1 MRILRIRHLTLAV
14 REIDAAR
21 AAFETLFGA
30 EASAAVDVAAFGAR
44 TQDLTLGE
52 STVELAA
59 PAERDGALQRFIE
72 RRGEG
77 VYTVA
82 LEVDDLDAAVAE
94 LSAWGVRVS
103 DPVEAT
109 PGLRSAFVSMAA
121 THGMSVQLVEST
133 VSSAKDVAETANSEQ
148 QTAND
153 GGAADGEHSATD
165 GAGEPPAPPKGALD
179 LTPDEWEQEWS
190 DVD

>member
-14 REIDAAR
+14 RDIDAAR

-52 STVELAA
+52 STVELAS

-77 VYTVA
+77 VYSVA

-94 LSAWGVRVS
+94 LSARGVRVS
-103 DPVEAT
+103 EPVEAT

-121 THGMSVQLVEST
+121 THGMSVQLVETAESREQGA
-133 VSSAKDVAETANSEQ
+133 VGAVDNADVV
-148 QTAND
+148 
-153 GGAADGEHSATD
+153 SATD
-165 GAGEPPAPPKGALD
+165 PTPLID
-179 LTPDEWEQEWS
+179 LTPDEWS
-190 DVD
+190 DLE

>member
-14 REIDAAR
+14 RDIDAAR
-21 AAFETLFGA
+21 AVFERLFGA
-30 EASAAVDVAAFGAR
+30 EAATAVDVAAFGAR

-52 STVELAA
+52 STVELAS

-94 LSAWGVRVS
+94 LSARGVRVS
-103 DPVEAT
+103 DPVEAA

-121 THGMSVQLVEST
+121 THGMSVQLVESM
-133 VSSAKDVAETANSEQ
+133 VSSAEDVAETADGKH
-148 QTAND
+148 QTADD
-153 GGAADGEHSATD
+153 GDAVEAEYPLAEDV
-165 GAGEPPAPPKGALD
+165 GEPPAAPPMGSLD
-179 LTPDEWEQEWS
+179 LTPDEWS